1 MQQTINEER
10 LLFDQN
16 KNSAVFAKLNDPN
29 VTSND
34 GYDHQ
39 ADNQYNGNGYGQTGS
54 QYGGYGYDHQA
65 DYQYSGNECNHRAGG
80 RYGG

>member
-1 MQQTINEER
+1 MNEER

-34 GYDHQ
+34 GYDYQ
-39 ADNQYNGNGYGQTGS
+39 ADNQYNGNRYGQTGS